1 MRRVVRKIPPEF
13 PHGSHIWLQ
22 RMLKSGAE
30 THFRG
35 VLWLLRRKQG
45 MVHLE
50 KSNGCVSSL
59 RLDCLLGENSGVE
72 GVKNPLTQQ
81 REAKSAA
88 PLQLDE
94 LHIRR

>member
-1 MRRVVRKIPPEF
+1 
-13 PHGSHIWLQ
+13 
-22 RMLKSGAE
+22 MLKSGAE

-59 RLDCLLGENSGVE
+59 RLDCLLGENRE
-72 GVKNPLTQQ
+72 LQGVKNPLTQ
-81 REAKSAA
+81 EGKASSAVHL
-88 PLQLDE
+88 PFDE
-94 LHIRR
+94 LHLRH